1 MIGKRIARIGGSLI
15 QRGPWGV
22 QLRALSVTSLAKADS
37 QRSTLSTIWVPTGG
51 ITANEDEFGH
61 GKLVRG
67 GFLRQLLPLGLR
79 VQDKIEKLID
89 KHMHSVGASRLSL
102 STISSEELWRKSD
115 RLESVAPELFRLK
128 DRKDTPLILSPT
140 HEEEI
145 TTLVAGIVNSYKDL
159 PIRLYQIT
167 RKYRDERRPRH
178 GLLRSREFLMKDL
191 YTFDLTTLEAVET
204 YRQVSAAYRAFFDE
218 LKLPYLV
225 AEASSG
231 DMGGDLSHEY
241 HLPSSV
247 GEDIVINCDS
257 CGYTANDEVAALRP
271 PSPAYDGSESPPA
284 SHFRVWRGISKD
296 RKTLINAWYPQSSGT
311 SAESGLNL
319 HAVKSAVPELDA
331 TIEDPLLL
339 WGVSLERGTTKV
351 INVVDG
357 RLVPVFE
364 RVRDQLPLLPK
375 DLQPYQVE
383 YSTIGSTASGD
394 GLNLARITDGDACPR
409 CEDGALRIHRAL
421 ECGHTFQ
428 LGTRYSVPLDACVT
442 LPRSGIPATAAE
454 EGLVPGSRIP
464 LQMGCHG
471 VGVSRIFGAVAE
483 ILADKQGLNWPR
495 AIAPFEVAI
504 IPTPELAEDSL
515 RIYDLLAA
523 GDNSRNGLDVV
534 LDDRQRSFVWKMKDA
549 DIVGFPV
556 LVIMG
561 RSYKENGTCEVQCRR
576 LLIKETVKLDAL
588 PEFISNLLDQL
599 GKTMEEKATNYFS
612 TYRPKIIMQLPANL
626 VNLDTLEPQQLAQ
639 VKKQLDEELEHLT
652 TSFAQLHAAQ
662 NKFKDCLQCV
672 KSRAA
677 APEGSNSVLVPL
689 TNSLYVRGELTDA
702 DTVLVDV
709 GTGFLVEKKLKSAEK
724 FYESKVEELGN
735 NLKDLE
741 IIVQRKQTNA
751 RTIEEV
757 LRQKIMA
764 GQGQGDQQA

>member
-1 MIGKRIARIGGSLI
+1 MIGKRIACLGGPLI

-145 TTLVAGIVNSYKDL
+145 TILVAGIVNSYKDL

-247 GEDIVINCDS
+247 GEDTVVNCDS

-271 PSPAYDGSESPPA
+271 RSLSYDGSESPAA

-296 RKTLINAWYPQSSGT
+296 RKTLINAWYPRPSGT

-331 TIEDPLLL
+331 TIEDPLPL
-339 WGVSLERGTTKV
+339 WGVSLESGTTKV

-357 RLVPVFE
+357 RLEPVFE

-383 YSTIGSTASGD
+383 YSTIGSTASGG

-409 CEDGALRIHRAL
+409 CEDGALNIHRAL

-483 ILADKQGLNWPR
+483 ILADEQGLNWPR

-504 IPTPELAEDSL
+504 IPTPDLAEDSL

-523 GDNSRNGLDVV
+523 GDNSRNSLDVV

-556 LVIMG
+556 LVILG

-576 LLIKETVKLDAL
+576 LSIKETVKLDAL
-588 PEFISNLLDQL
+588 PAFISNLLDQL
-599 GKTMEEKATNYFS
+599 
-612 TYRPKIIMQLPANL
+612 
-626 VNLDTLEPQQLAQ
+626 
-639 VKKQLDEELEHLT
+639 
-652 TSFAQLHAAQ
+652 
-662 NKFKDCLQCV
+662 
-672 KSRAA
+672 
-677 APEGSNSVLVPL
+677 
-689 TNSLYVRGELTDA
+689 
-702 DTVLVDV
+702 
-709 GTGFLVEKKLKSAEK
+709 
-724 FYESKVEELGN
+724 
-735 NLKDLE
+735 
-741 IIVQRKQTNA
+741 
-751 RTIEEV
+751 
-757 LRQKIMA
+757 
-764 GQGQGDQQA
+764 

>member
-1 MIGKRIARIGGSLI
+1 MIGTRIARIGGSLI

-37 QRSTLSTIWVPTGG
+37 QRSALSTIWVPTGG

-67 GFLRQLLPLGLR
+67 GFLRQAHSGIFQLLPLGLR

-89 KHMHSVGASRLSL
+89 KHMRSVGASRLSL

-128 DRKDTPLILSPT
+128 DRKETPLILSPT

-145 TTLVAGIVNSYKDL
+145 TMLVAGIVNSYKDL

-247 GEDIVINCDS
+247 GEDTVINCDS
-257 CGYTANDEVAALRP
+257 CGYTANDEVATLRP
-271 PSPAYDGSESPPA
+271 PSTAYDGSESPPA

-296 RKTLINAWYPQSSGT
+296 RKALINAWYPRSSGA

-331 TIEDPLLL
+331 TIEDPLPL
-339 WGVSLERGTTKV
+339 WGASLESGTTKV

-364 RVRDQLPLLPK
+364 SVRDQLPLLPE

-383 YSTIGSTASGD
+383 YSTIDSTASGG

-409 CEDGALRIHRAL
+409 CEEGALKIHRAL

-442 LPRSGIPATAAE
+442 IPRSGIPAAAAE
-454 EGLVPGSRIP
+454 EGLIPGSRIP

-483 ILADKQGLNWPR
+483 ILADEQGLNWPR

-504 IPTPELAEDSL
+504 IPASDLAEDSL

-549 DIVGFPV
+549 DMVGFPV

-576 LLIKETVKLDAL
+576 LSIKETVKLDAL

-599 GKTMEEKATNYFS
+599 YG
-612 TYRPKIIMQLPANL
+612 I
-626 VNLDTLEPQQLAQ
+626 NLDTLEPQQLAQ

-662 NKFKDCLQCV
+662 NKFKDCLRCV

-689 TNSLYVRGELTDA
+689 TNSLYVRGELADA

-741 IIVQRKQTNA
+741 VIVQRKQTNA

>member
-1 MIGKRIARIGGSLI
+1 MVLPRVARIGGSVI
-15 QRGPWGV
+15 RRGPWVV
-22 QLRALSVTSLAKADS
+22 QLRPFSLTSLNQADS
-37 QRSTLSTIWVPTGG
+37 RRSTLSTIWVPTGG
-51 ITANEDEFGH
+51 ITANGDEFGH

-67 GFLRQLLPLGLR
+67 GFLRQAHSGIFQLLPMGLR
-79 VQDKIEKLID
+79 VQDKIEKLVD

-115 RLESVAPELFRLK
+115 RLDSVAPELFRLK
-128 DRKDTPLILSPT
+128 DRKETALILSPT

-191 YTFDLTTLEAVET
+191 YTFDLTTVEAVET
-204 YRQVSAAYRAFFDE
+204 YRQVSEAYRAFFNE

-241 HLPSSV
+241 HLPSPV
-247 GEDIVINCDS
+247 GEDTVVNCGS
-257 CGYTANDEVAALRP
+257 CGYTANDEVATIRTP
-271 PSPAYDGSESPPA
+271 YSVNEDPANISA
-284 SHFRVWRGISKD
+284 SQLRVWRGISKD
-296 RKTLINAWYPQSSGT
+296 RKALINVWYPQP
-311 SAESGLNL
+311 SAASTENGLNL
-319 HAVKSAVPELDA
+319 HVVKSAVPELDT
-331 TIEDPLLL
+331 TIEDPLPL
-339 WGVSLERGTTKV
+339 WGEALESGSTQV

-357 RLVPVFE
+357 RLAPIFE
-364 RVRDQLPLLPK
+364 SVHDQLPLLPE
-375 DLQPYQVE
+375 DLRRYQVE
-383 YSTIGSTASGD
+383 YSTIDSAASGD
-394 GLNLARITDGDACPR
+394 GLNLVRITDGDSCPR
-409 CEDGALRIHRAL
+409 CEEGTLKVHRAL

-442 LPRSGIPATAAE
+442 LPQSGIPATAVD
-454 EGLVPGSRIP
+454 EGLAPGSRIP
-464 LQMGCHG
+464 IQMGCHG

-483 ILADKQGLNWPR
+483 ILADEQGLNWPR

-504 IPTPELAEDSL
+504 IPASDLAEESL
-515 RIYDLLAA
+515 MIYDLLATRDDTHD
-523 GDNSRNGLDVV
+523 GFDVV
-534 LDDRQRSFVWKMKDA
+534 LDDRQRSIVWKMKDA
-549 DIVGFPV
+549 DMRKWHLRGSMQTAFNQAKRKARFPPRV
-556 LVIMG
+556 YLKFVESALEDGG
-561 RSYKENGTCEVQCRR
+561 R
-576 LLIKETVKLDAL
+576 
-588 PEFISNLLDQL
+588 
-599 GKTMEEKATNYFS
+599 
-612 TYRPKIIMQLPANL
+612 IIDF
-626 VNLDTLEPQQLAQ
+626 NLDTLEPQQLAQ

-662 NKFKDCLQCV
+662 NKFKDCLRCV
-672 KSRAA
+672 QSRSA
-677 APEGSNSVLVPL
+677 APEGANSVLVPL
-689 TNSLYVRGELTDA
+689 TNSLYVRGELTNA

-724 FYESKVEELGN
+724 FYETKVEELGN

-741 IIVQRKQTNA
+741 VIIQRKQTNA

-764 GQGQGDQQA
+764 GQGQGEQQA